1 MTISEKIDKLL
12 EERNMSRRQLAFKA
26 GISPSTLQSA
36 LSRNKTISVET
47 LQKICLALEISLGSL
62 LGYPD
67 DIAESIA
74 MQTPK
79 DQVELDESGRAKFYY
94 DPADEQAEAH
104 FNKYQTLNKAG
115 RAQVDSYTD
124 YIASNPANR
133 IDQQP
138 QEPSANTRTI
148 EYAAWGV
155 GPATAT
161 VNVDEETLRAAQ
173 EEASRR
179 QADRLMAE
187 RDRAAAA
194 KKGFGRKR
202 KK

>member
-1 MTISEKIDKLL
+1 MTISEKIDKFL

-47 LQKICLALEISLGSL
+47 LQKICLALGISLGSL

-104 FNKYQTLNKAG
+104 FNKYKTLNKAG
-115 RAQVDSYTD
+115 RAQVDSYTE
-124 YIASNPANR
+124 YIASNPDNLKAP
-133 IDQQP
+133 D
-138 QEPSANTRTI
+138 
-148 EYAAWGV
+148 
-155 GPATAT
+155 
-161 VNVDEETLRAAQ
+161 D
-173 EEASRR
+173 
-179 QADRLMAE
+179 D
-187 RDRAAAA
+187 
-194 KKGFGRKR
+194 
-202 KK
+202 

>member
-138 QEPSANTRTI
+138 QEPPANTRTI
-148 EYAAWGV
+148 EYAAWGI
-155 GPATAT
+155 GPTTAT